1 MTHCLSAVSRPFFHG
16 CSWMH
21 SWRVSCRRHF
31 QRTSFV
37 SVGILMSFSAQ
48 HPASTNC
55 NATSPYIPLW
65 VKTSSWRL
73 SKLLSTERKVGPWFF
88 EVSRDTWSPSCR
100 DSRGSCRFFPQ
111 TFGTPKVGK
120 HSSWCGR
127 SFSPNLEKIFQSPLS
142 WSGASCSI
150 SLRFKGKKPQ
160 WKRLRHLRMYLRHIP
175 SQLMVTEIL
184 APDMVDK
191 YPIFYRIIYTS
202 QVVIAGLINHQ
213 QYDKGSHLG
222 SANWPS
228 SFGGWF

>member
-1 MTHCLSAVSRPFFHG
+1 MTHCLSAISRPFFMDAHG
-16 CSWMH
+16 CTAEGFHVVVISSEH
-21 SWRVSCRRHF
+21 L
-31 QRTSFV
+31 SFP
-37 SVGILMSFSAQ
+37 LEFPC
-48 HPASTNC
+48 HLTRPASTNC

-100 DSRGSCRFFPQ
+100 DSRGSCRFYQ
-111 TFGTPKVGK
+111 TFGTPHLENTHLDAEGVSK
-120 HSSWCGR
+120 
-127 SFSPNLEKIFQSPLS
+127 PNLEKIFLSPLS